1 MAGSLPGRTQFA
13 PCDRLVLA
21 MAGEVDLATAP
32 QLRSLLEEADHETT
46 REVVLDLS
54 DVTYMDCAGLTP
66 MLAARARLGDRF
78 WLRGVPPPVTRL
90 LQLTGLREVFAI
102 LPQDEIPAHGT
113 RLG

>member
-1 MAGSLPGRTQFA
+1 MAGSLSSRTQSA
-13 PCDRLVLA
+13 RCARLMLA

-54 DVTYMDCAGLTP
+54 DVTYMDCAGLPP

-78 WLRGVPPPVTRL
+78 WLSGVQPPVTRL
-90 LQLTGLREVFAI
+90 LQLTGLSEAFAI
-102 LPQDEIPAHGT
+102 LPQGEVTAHGT
-113 RLG
+113 GFG